1 MASCNDLPSYLELS
15 SIKFVMSF
23 CRPFRTFLFSACQHQ
38 AYTRLHAKFFDA
50 QAVSIIL
57 GPPWTRRLCRPR
69 KDALV
74 WSKAGAERW
83 SNSIMFLCILCGVSE
98 NIRPKDMTC
107 IVRDDFRTKPGDS
120 ACNPLQR
127 CDLNSSE
134 CPRRCMKHS
143 GLVVRSWNTSAKRIQ
158 TVVFGGHVSSRAL

>member
-1 MASCNDLPSYLELS
+1 
-15 SIKFVMSF
+15 
-23 CRPFRTFLFSACQHQ
+23 
-38 AYTRLHAKFFDA
+38 
-50 QAVSIIL
+50 
-57 GPPWTRRLCRPR
+57 
-69 KDALV
+69 
-74 WSKAGAERW
+74 
-83 SNSIMFLCILCGVSE
+83 MFLCILCGVSE

-107 IVRDDFRTKPGDS
+107 IGRDDFRTKPGNS

-127 CDLNSSE
+127 CDLNFSE